1 MYKALEEAQAE
12 GLVRSIGI
20 SNFGLGRCERLYAN
34 ALVVPAVNQL
44 ENHVRFQQGELVDW
58 LQQKGTVV
66 QAWSPFGAGR
76 GNILSDP
83 VLADIGKNY
92 GKTAAQVALRFL
104 VERGIAVIPKASVRE
119 RLKANMEIFDFALTE
134 DEMRTIRAMD
144 GGKSFFSW
152 SWI

>member
-1 MYKALEEAQAE
+1 MDEGRGECEAE
-12 GLVRSIGI
+12 GRVRSRGI
-20 SNFGLGRCERLYAN
+20 ANVGLGRCERLYAN
-34 ALVVPAVNQL
+34 AAVVPAVNQL
-44 ENHVRFQQGELVDW
+44 ENHVRFQQGELGDW
-58 LQQKGTVV
+58 LQQKRTVV

-144 GGKSFFSW
+144 GGSSFFSW

>member
-1 MYKALEEAQAE
+1 M
-12 GLVRSIGI
+12 
-20 SNFGLGRCERLYAN
+20 
-34 ALVVPAVNQL
+34 
-44 ENHVRFQQGELVDW
+44 
-58 LQQKGTVV
+58 
-66 QAWSPFGAGR
+66 
-76 GNILSDP
+76 SDP

-119 RLKANMEIFDFALTE
+119 RLKANMEIFDFALTD

-144 GGKSFFSW
+144 GGSSFFSW